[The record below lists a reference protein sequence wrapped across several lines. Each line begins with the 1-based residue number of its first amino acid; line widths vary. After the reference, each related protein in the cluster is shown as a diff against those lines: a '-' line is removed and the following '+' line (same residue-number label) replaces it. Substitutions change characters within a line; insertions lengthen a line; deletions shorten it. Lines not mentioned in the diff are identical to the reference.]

1 MLNEWARLSQRPR
14 GEFRKLDS
22 FAPVFSALHIS
33 SAQAHPNSVQDGPHL
48 LRCDGPVLRAVRL
61 HDVLGSRHVSS
72 RRAPRH
78 RQTPRSQFSGVSFW
92 KITYSHAAQVLGSQR
107 PRPASLLL
115 QRTRRLHHRRRLLR
129 PHGRPRLYDY
139 VPWYDPNPSARS
151 ARPLPNCAAEQ
162 NSPHATPRLC
172 PPFHRQDP
180 LRRFR

>member
-1 MLNEWARLSQRPR
+1 MLNEWARLTQRPR
-14 GEFRKLDS
+14 VASRKLDS
-22 FAPVFSALHIS
+22 FAPVFSALHNS
-33 SAQAHPNSVQDGPHL
+33 SAQAHPNSVQDDPHL

-78 RQTPRSQFSGVSFW
+78 RQTPRSQFYGVSVW
-92 KITYSHAAQVLGSQR
+92 KINCHSFFHSAQVLGSQW

-129 PHGRPRLYDY
+129 PHGRPRLLDY

-151 ARPLPNCAAEQ
+151 TRPLPKCAAEQ
-162 NSPHATPRLC
+162 NFTALTDMLA
-172 PPFHRQDP
+172 D
-180 LRRFR
+180 